1 MQAVPLA
8 SSILKILPA
17 RGTRPNEKKINVD
30 LFLKRSDSKDFKTNL
45 ECRKIKCEANH
56 NKNRQTRL
64 ILCGAVMDEVKR
76 EVCIYLLLLFI

>member
-1 MQAVPLA
+1 M
-8 SSILKILPA
+8 K
-17 RGTRPNEKKINVD
+17 KKINVD
-30 LFLKRSDSKDFKTNL
+30 PFLKKKYDSKECKTNL

-76 EVCIYLLLLFI
+76 EVCIYLLLFIYLFNFIYTRIKHQDLK